1 MKILGIDPG
10 TATTGY
16 GIIEIKNGFVK
27 SLEYGCIK
35 TSAGTEKSK
44 RLEIIYRSLTEI
56 IKKFSPEIIAVEKL
70 FFSKNVKTALSVGE
84 ARGIVLL
91 AAAQNKLKLYEY
103 TPLQVKMVLSGY
115 GKASK
120 GQIKEMVKI
129 HLALDEVPRSDDA
142 ADALA
147 IALCHCIGLNEL

>member
-16 GIIEIKNGFVK
+16 GIIEVKNGSIKPVD
-27 SLEYGCIK
+27 YGCIK
-35 TSAGTEKSK
+35 TSAKMEKAR
-44 RLEIIYRSLTEI
+44 RLEVIYSSLTEI
-56 IKKFSPEIIAVEKL
+56 INKFSPHIIAVERI

-84 ARGIVLL
+84 ARGVVLL
-91 AAAQNKLKLYEY
+91 AASQNKLKIYEY

-115 GKASK
+115 GRADKS
-120 GQIKEMVKI
+120 QIKEMVKI
-129 HLALDEVPRSDDA
+129 HLDLDEAPRSDDA

-147 IALCHCIGLNEL
+147 IALCHCIGIN